1 MSSKGQEI
9 NLAEGTGG
17 GTVVGFKAP
26 DTEVVE
32 DVIWTLPDV
41 DGEPG
46 QALATDG
53 FGNLEWVSPTLLF
66 AYDLNGHTS
75 TAEGLYYLDT
85 PIGDNLSI
93 EDNILG
99 LRLLSGNTA
108 IAIGQAAAEA
118 IKSSQAMVSNLLLP
132 LYPKVVSPGDIKT
145 VDFLPPITGFTW
157 WNTKADGTG
166 ITYYVGDTVIVG
178 LTTVVLYA
186 QVAVSAY

>member
-1 MSSKGQEI
+1 MSHKGQEI

-66 AYDLNGHTS
+66 AYDLNGHVS
-75 TAEGLYYLDT
+75 SAEGLYYLDPAYT
-85 PIGDNLSI
+85 PSQFVVV
-93 EDNILG
+93 DNITGTRVVSNQGDIAVDAVNG
-99 LRLLSGNTA
+99 LQT
-108 IAIGQAAAEA
+108 
-118 IKSSQAMVSNLLLP
+118 MTSNLLLP
-132 LYPKVVSPGDIKT
+132 LYPKVVYAGDIKT
-145 VDFLPPITGFTW
+145 VDFLPPITGFTG

-186 QVAVSAY
+186 QVATNAYYY